1 MQGIVKEDIR
11 TSTKCVE
18 ARSVESVV
26 SAINDAIAEKIG
38 QQKFRIWF
46 KNSTRLTLS
55 DGLLKVGV
63 INPFIATWLE
73 SHFSTQVTESARA
86 VVGAGCQVCFISTLT
101 RIDTGASDHDAG

>member
-18 ARSVESVV
+18 VRSKENVI

-55 DGLLKVGV
+55 DGLLKIGV
-63 INPFIATWLE
+63 INPFIASWLE
-73 SHFSTQVTESARA
+73 SHFSKQVTESARA
-86 VVGAGCQVCFISTLT
+86 VVGAS
-101 RIDTGASDHDAG
+101 